1 MIRHLEVTENQ
12 VVDYRELNRLVSRF
26 NAVCESNRRQ
36 SRLTETLGSMKHV
49 LTLCKSVTH

>member
-36 SRLTETLGSMKHV
+36 SRL
-49 LTLCKSVTH
+49 